1 MLTDQQGKYIGYLA
15 IALSIIGFFIW
26 GIPLGIIAMILSA
39 IGVWQS
45 DIKGL
50 NWNSLALG
58 SICVIIA
65 LI

>member
-26 GIPLGIIAMILSA
+26 GIPLGIIAMILSV